1 MDFDTIL
8 EPEVQTT
15 SKEDDSIVPIRNIP
29 GLFISGAAAAG
40 CPVLLEKYNITHIMT
55 LMVDSNCSTTTTNGA
70 ITRIQIAI
78 EDNPYEDLLICLNGL
93 CAWIDNAL
101 DHSTLDKALVSA
113 GVLRNPSPSTIDQ
126 KRAVFTPTIPID
138 HQRLPKRQLT
148 EVPNRNVL
156 VHCRQGV
163 SRSGA
168 VIIAYLMRMFSLEY
182 DVALAIAQTSRSIIQ
197 PNSGFAD
204 QLRLWHQLDYR
215 LFTGLT
221 NACDGL
227 LETKSQYDMWKSAR
241 GILLTKAEIERT
253 KTIRKLVEDLTTIPV
268 CLSE

>member
-1 MDFDTIL
+1 MTIMA
-8 EPEVQTT
+8 
-15 SKEDDSIVPIRNIP
+15 DS
-29 GLFISGAAAAG
+29 S
-40 CPVLLEKYNITHIMT
+40 
-55 LMVDSNCSTTTTNGA
+55 CSTTTTNGA

-101 DHSTLDKALVSA
+101 YHSTLDKAIVSA
-113 GVLRNPSPSTIDQ
+113 GVSRNPSLSTIDQ
-126 KRAVFTPTIPID
+126 KRTIFTPKIPID
-138 HQRLPKRQLT
+138 HQGLPQQQLT
-148 EVPNRNVL
+148 EVPNGNVL

-168 VIIAYLMRMFSLEY
+168 VIIAYLMRMFSLGY
-182 DVALAIAQTSRSIIQ
+182 DVALAVAQTSRSIIQ

-204 QLRLWHQLDYR
+204 QLRLWHQLDYQ

-221 NACDGL
+221 NASDGL
-227 LETKSQYDMWKSAR
+227 LETKSQYEVWKSAR

-253 KTIRKLVEDLTTIPV
+253 KTIRKLVEDLATTPV
-268 CLSE
+268 CPSEA